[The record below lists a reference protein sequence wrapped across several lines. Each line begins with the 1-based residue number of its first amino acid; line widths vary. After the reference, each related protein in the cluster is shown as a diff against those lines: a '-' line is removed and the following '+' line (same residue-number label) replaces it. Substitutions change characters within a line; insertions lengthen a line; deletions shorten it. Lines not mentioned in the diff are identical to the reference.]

1 MMVRGEQSSPA
12 LHATLRNASAGAASN
27 ASTPMHE
34 GSKMLGIMRQTVV
47 TLGLAF
53 GVLAA
58 LGTDARAQAS
68 GSVALQLNTADPQ
81 TQAFIQATGMSAT
94 DLQNFLTGKLNDLFQ
109 TTNTAGFLRSFGDA
123 QNFTSK
129 GMGVDYASE
138 ATYFEVGGSA
148 SFALGM
154 DRTYQPSSTQ
164 GFPIQGVGLNASL
177 MGGLSLG
184 FLGIPVMVFG
194 NWMKVPTQDYGDMS
208 GSLDN
213 WGVHAQVRLLGP
225 SRSMSLRKMLVRWGG
240 IAVTTG
246 VDYSHMTLGLKRDVT
261 SNFNIPN
268 TTGLNVNVA
277 GAASGDARFN
287 IGMTTKSV
295 PLEVTTSVRL
305 LTMFTAYG
313 GLGFD
318 WQVGGGSTMDVNV
331 NAAMVGH
338 ATGMPDAN
346 LGTAQ
351 VTASAHA
358 SPSAAKIRGIL
369 GAQVNLLMVR
379 IFTQLNIANTNPTM
393 ASLAVGARVAY

>member
-1 MMVRGEQSSPA
+1 
-12 LHATLRNASAGAASN
+12 
-27 ASTPMHE
+27 MHE
-34 GSKMLGIMRQTVV
+34 GSKMLGIMRKTVV

-53 GVLAA
+53 GFLSAV
-58 LGTDARAQAS
+58 GTDARAQAS
-68 GSVALQLNTADPQ
+68 NSIQLTLNDNPQ
-81 TQAFIQATGMSAT
+81 TQQFLALTGMTQAQ
-94 DLQNFLTGKLNDLFQ
+94 LQTFLSGKLDQLFQ
-109 TTNTAGFLRSFGDA
+109 VTNAVGFVRNFGDA
-123 QNFTSK
+123 QSFTSK

-138 ATYFEVGGSA
+138 ATFFELGGSA

-154 DRTYQPSSTQ
+154 DRTYQPGSTQ

-194 NWMKVPTQDYGDMS
+194 NWMKVPTQSYGDMS

-225 SRSMSLRKMLVRWGG
+225 SRSMSALKMLVRWGG

-246 VDYSHMTLGLKRDVT
+246 IDYSHMSLGLNRDIA
-261 SNFNIPN
+261 SNFGIPN
-268 TTGLNVNVA
+268 TTGLNVNVS

-287 IGMTTKSV
+287 VGMTTKSI
-295 PLEVTTSVRL
+295 PLEVTTSLRL
-305 LTMFTAYG
+305 MTLFTAYG

-338 ATGMPDAN
+338 VAGQPAASDVN

-358 SPSAAKIRGIL
+358 DPSTAKIRGIL
-369 GAQVNLLMVR
+369 GAQINLLVVR
-379 IFTQLNIANTNPTM
+379 LFAQLNIANTNPTM

>member
-1 MMVRGEQSSPA
+1 MC
-12 LHATLRNASAGAASN
+12 
-27 ASTPMHE
+27 E
-34 GSKMLGIMRQTVV
+34 GSKILGIMRKIVL
-47 TLGLAF
+47 TLGFAF
-53 GVLAA
+53 GLLAA
-58 LGTDARAQAS
+58 VGTDARAQAS
-68 GSVALQLNTADPQ
+68 NSVTLQLNTADPN
-81 TQAFIQATGMSAT
+81 TQAFLQAYTLATGQT
-94 DLQNFLTGKLNDLFQ
+94 QQDHQNFLTGKIDQLFQ
-109 TTNTAGFLRSFGDA
+109 VTNAVGFVKNFGDA
-123 QNFTSK
+123 QSFTSK

-154 DRTYQPSSTQ
+154 DRTYQPGNTQ

-194 NWMKVPTQDYGDMS
+194 NWMKVPTQDYGDTS

-225 SRSMSLRKMLVRWGG
+225 SRSMSALKMLVRWGG

-246 VDYSHMTLGLKRDVT
+246 IDYSHMTLGLKRDVA
-261 SNFNIPN
+261 SSFNIPN
-268 TTGLNVNVA
+268 TTGLNVNVS
-277 GAASGDARFN
+277 GAATGDARFN
-287 IGMTTKSV
+287 IGMTTKSI
-295 PLEVTTSVRL
+295 PLEVTTSLRL
-305 LTMFTAYG
+305 MTLFTAYG

-331 NAAMVGH
+331 NATMLGH

-351 VTASAHA
+351 VTATAHA
-358 SPSAAKIRGIL
+358 DPSPAKIRGIL
-369 GAQVNLLMVR
+369 GAQVNLFVVR
-379 IFTQLNIANTNPTM
+379 LFTQLNIANTSPTM

>member
-1 MMVRGEQSSPA
+1 MRK
-12 LHATLRNASAGAASN
+12 
-27 ASTPMHE
+27 
-34 GSKMLGIMRQTVV
+34 GSKMLGIMRKTVV

-53 GVLAA
+53 GLLAA
-58 LGTDARAQAS
+58 SGRDVRAQAS
-68 GSVALQLNTADPQ
+68 GSVAFQLNMADPN
-81 TQAFIQATGMSAT
+81 TVAFLNATGMSQQQ
-94 DLQNFLTGKLNDLFQ
+94 LQDFLTGKLNDLFQ
-109 TTNTAGFLRSFGDA
+109 TTNTTGFLRNFGDA

-138 ATYFEVGGSA
+138 ATYVEVGGSA

-154 DRTYQPSSTQ
+154 DRTYQPGSTQ
-164 GFPIQGVGLNASL
+164 GFPIQGVGLNASV

-225 SRSMSLRKMLVRWGG
+225 SRSMSALKMLVRWGG

-246 VDYSHMTLGLKRDVT
+246 LDYSHMTLGLKHDV
-261 SNFNIPN
+261 SSSFAIPN
-268 TTGLNVNVA
+268 TTGLNVNVN
-277 GAASGDARFN
+277 GAATGDARFN
-287 IGMTTKSV
+287 VGMTTKSI
-295 PLEVTTSVRL
+295 PLEITTSLRL
-305 LTMFTAYG
+305 MSLFTAYG

-338 ATGMPDAN
+338 VVGQPTASDAN

-358 SPSAAKIRGIL
+358 DPSAAKIRGIL
-369 GAQVNLLMVR
+369 GAQVNLFVVR
-379 IFTQLNIANTNPTM
+379 LFTQLNIANTNPTM